1 MADERL
7 RIVLDALNKASDD
20 IKTVRKD
27 IGELSDTTKKADA
40 SSKSFGSSWAGVL
53 TGLNSGIAIA
63 QQVVQAVK
71 KVYETAREGAE
82 LEYLQS
88 RFDNLAT
95 SIDTTS
101 RALLGDMRDATQG
114 MYSDSE
120 LMASATDFMSLGLAK
135 THDEVVRLASVSG
148 ALNMNMNQ
156 LVLTLTNQ
164 TTMRFDALGV
174 SVDGFDEKVK
184 ALEASGLSAS
194 EAFNEAFLQ
203 QAEEQIQR
211 VGSAADESIGDFM
224 RLEASFSNWAA
235 VVKTDISTILSPA
248 IKDLADK
255 LGGAADFQN
264 TLNDALESGIITQQ
278 EYTHYQGQVHKG
290 YLDIN
295 EAIEIVNGKTDDYNL
310 LIEQS
315 AELTEDWALAN
326 DQGYAAAQKAATG
339 TDDLSGS
346 LVDANLAMQK
356 YTESLLYK
364 IASEGLGQEEALAL
378 AKAMG
383 LVEEDTMYAAT
394 QVNFLRQRYD
404 EGIISA
410 EQYRDAV
417 VALGGSIDGLHDKS
431 VTVSVNL
438 NDPSNVKGWRLQDQR
453 VTYTVNTVRNE
464 NVRATRPTGGPVS
477 ANNPYLWQEYGYRG
491 EMFVP
496 SQNGYV
502 LSRAD
507 AKRILQES
515 GKGGGGATNNYYVTM
530 PTTANQAEIISSL
543 ETLRVFNS

>member
-20 IKTVRKD
+20 IKNVRKD

-63 QQVVQAVK
+63 QRVVQAVK

-88 RFDNLAT
+88 RFDNLTA

-114 MYSDSE
+114 IYSDSE

-224 RLEASFSNWAA
+224 RLEAAFDNLAA
-235 VVKTDISTILSPA
+235 SAKANLTQTVAPA
-248 IKDLADK
+248 IKWLAESLTEVSESVNALD
-255 LGGAADFQN
+255 AAY
-264 TLNDALESGIITQQ
+264 ARGIITEL
-278 EYTHYQGQVHKG
+278 EYYQLKNRSRTITGSLAG
-290 YLDIN
+290 DIEYLTGKIIAYDD
-295 EAIEIVNGKTDDYNL
+295 AIER
-310 LIEQS
+310 S
-315 AELTEDWALAN
+315 AQLSEDWALAN

-378 AKAMG
+378 ARAMG

-438 NDPSNVKGWRLQDQR
+438 NDPSNVKGWKLQDQR